1 MPRVF
6 DPTDTETGSGGEV
19 HSSFDTIR
27 PMPSEQDHYA
37 VLELPRSATPDEV
50 KRRYRTLMRKAHPDA
65 NDGDAKAT
73 RAAAR
78 INLAYET
85 LGDAAKRRAYDERT
99 VGAVAKRSRKVY
111 EHWAEQDGWEDIV
124 AEHVPARR
132 PAHVHSIEP
141 VIEPEEIEVDLA
153 ELRLSP
159 RVRRR
164 IAITNLCDCTIAGS
178 VSTSEPWVWGP
189 VGRFVAG
196 PGQRIEFD
204 IEVVGS
210 KIKFPGLS
218 RVLFV
223 STTWTGVVPVKITG
237 FETKRR
243 RVVPLAGGRYV
254 PPRGGRVAKGRAR

>member
-1 MPRVF
+1 MAAEP
-6 DPTDTETGSGGEV
+6 
-19 HSSFDTIR
+19 
-27 PMPSEQDHYA
+27 DHYA

-50 KRRYRTLMRKAHPDA
+50 KRRYRALMRKAHPDA
-65 NDGDAKAT
+65 NAGDAKAT

-85 LGDAAKRRAYDERT
+85 LGDAAKRRAYDECT
-99 VGAVAKRSRKVY
+99 GGAAKRSRKVY
-111 EHWAEQDGWEDIV
+111 EQWGWQDGWEDTV
-124 AEHVPARR
+124 AEHMPARR
-132 PAHVHSIEP
+132 PVHAHSIEP
-141 VIEPEEIEVDLA
+141 VIEPAEIEVDLT

-164 IAITNLCDCTIAGS
+164 IAITNHCDCTIAGS

-189 VGRFVAG
+189 VGRFVVG
-196 PGQRIEFD
+196 PGKRIEFD

-243 RVVPLAGGRYV
+243 RVVPLANGQYV
-254 PPRGGRVAKGRAR
+254 PPRGSRAPRSRTR